1 MVDRAGRA
9 ALVELL
15 GTIAYRRTL
24 AELRRQ
30 GYCTVASV
38 QYRCTVQGRVQRG
51 GHAGAGRQPRHGAA
65 VQGGRHQGPRQEGGA
80 RAGALTLGSAPGT
93 GT

>member
-1 MVDRAGRA
+1 MVDKAGKA

-30 GYCTVASV
+30 V
-38 QYRCTVQGRVQRG
+38 
-51 GHAGAGRQPRHGAA
+51 
-65 VQGGRHQGPRQEGGA
+65 
-80 RAGALTLGSAPGT
+80 
-93 GT
+93 

>member
-1 MVDRAGRA
+1 MVDKATKA

-38 QYRCTVQGRVQRG
+38 QYR
-51 GHAGAGRQPRHGAA
+51 
-65 VQGGRHQGPRQEGGA
+65 
-80 RAGALTLGSAPGT
+80 
-93 GT
+93 